1 VVRTEQ
7 RWKNCWCG
15 VAREHNRQRGQPF
28 TCRECNDNGMVSY
41 EVPVTEWVSCGCG
54 LGVVR
59 CPGCGGGKQVDCTRC
74 GANGR
79 LLCDGCRGSG
89 QVVSYL
95 AVVRAFRPG
104 TASHA
109 AAAVKVPG
117 RLADQ
122 QAEPAPVI
130 DLRTTDIPAGLDL
143 SAGPPDLRAAVEQ
156 AFGAS
161 VGECPPDH
169 RVTRQRLTVGVA
181 TVHRVE
187 YGYGGKSYSAWW
199 LDGPEPLLVPVTSPL
214 ADAVADRV
222 DEALRL
228 WEGGER
234 RAAALVLQDVVEMAR
249 SDRRCKQALDARR
262 ADIPPELWGLA
273 GRVFSLAKFLRRNP
287 ALAVVLL
294 VVGGAMLL
302 GVGVLAVG
310 MLAGPKG
317 QPRQQAREIPEPEPD
332 PVRTPP
338 FEERRPREGPRPV
351 VPPAV
356 PDTVLAADYWPMTL
370 GTTREYDEVR
380 YEDGRPPG
388 RATRKRVSYLADG
401 VVETTVVREGVL
413 ESGTLLGG
421 GKVNWRTMTPQR
433 PTAAR
438 IRRTAEFVEYGV
450 VEPGGVT
457 WLPVLKLGARAGDGW
472 TYPVTDDTRQRDRVA
487 RFDLHRGRPSAVIEG
502 VITPAGSDEVI
513 GETLDVLVRGVGLVE
528 RKQFVVRG
536 GKKVLLS
543 ERVRVEE

>member
-1 VVRTEQ
+1 
-7 RWKNCWCG
+7 
-15 VAREHNRQRGQPF
+15 
-28 TCRECNDNGMVSY
+28 
-41 EVPVTEWVSCGCG
+41 
-54 LGVVR
+54 
-59 CPGCGGGKQVDCTRC
+59 
-74 GANGR
+74 
-79 LLCDGCRGSG
+79 
-89 QVVSYL
+89 
-95 AVVRAFRPG
+95 
-104 TASHA
+104 
-109 AAAVKVPG
+109 
-117 RLADQ
+117 
-122 QAEPAPVI
+122 
-130 DLRTTDIPAGLDL
+130 
-143 SAGPPDLRAAVEQ
+143 
-156 AFGAS
+156 
-161 VGECPPDH
+161 
-169 RVTRQRLTVGVA
+169 
-181 TVHRVE
+181 
-187 YGYGGKSYSAWW
+187 
-199 LDGPEPLLVPVTSPL
+199 
-214 ADAVADRV
+214 VADRV